1 VEAHALEILE
11 TTIRSLRLCEGDPPR
26 AGAEEAGALLCR
38 AAVRACARHAGALCR
53 APATASARRGG
64 GFETLPR
71 LVEWIFARGTARV
84 ETRARL
90 ESQLAFAALVQRLPG
105 YTSGWL
111 AGVADTVGGP
121 SWPFRVTVARPDG
134 EAVLGNK
141 TEDVAGATAWM
152 RNVTASLHW
161 ARWALERDIVTL
173 AMIVRGGVKSG
184 DDGGNEGGEG
194 GVAKTDCPVAAAAH
208 FLKVGVPRLPG
219 DDDDVIAVSSARG
232 ARLRD
237 LDRARV
243 KLAVQ
248 VMVLAQHAI
257 AKEGN
262 DDGATLG
269 EFLEILDGPDGGKN
283 DASGV
288 VSVSDGGLTRLLC
301 LATLAPE
308 TLGADVTGGRLDDV
322 NQLAGAAAR
331 MLQPMVTEG
340 AARGVPRV
348 AATRRGARDAL
359 WRALSSRS
367 DRFDLGSAD
376 LHTTRGLT
384 AARQL
389 SAGYRALANVN
400 LLRQLLPTEGP
411 ASRTRLA
418 KRLLVSLFLFSY
430 GQFV

>member
-1 VEAHALEILE
+1 
-11 TTIRSLRLCEGDPPR
+11 
-26 AGAEEAGALLCR
+26 
-38 AAVRACARHAGALCR
+38 
-53 APATASARRGG
+53 
-64 GFETLPR
+64 
-71 LVEWIFARGTARV
+71 
-84 ETRARL
+84 
-90 ESQLAFAALVQRLPG
+90 
-105 YTSGWL
+105 
-111 AGVADTVGGP
+111 
-121 SWPFRVTVARPDG
+121 
-134 EAVLGNK
+134 
-141 TEDVAGATAWM
+141 M
-152 RNVTASLHW
+152 
-161 ARWALERDIVTL
+161 
-173 AMIVRGGVKSG
+173 
-184 DDGGNEGGEG
+184 
-194 GVAKTDCPVAAAAH
+194 
-208 FLKVGVPRLPG
+208 
-219 DDDDVIAVSSARG
+219 
-232 ARLRD
+232 
-237 LDRARV
+237 
-243 KLAVQ
+243 
-248 VMVLAQHAI
+248 
-257 AKEGN
+257 
-262 DDGATLG
+262 
-269 EFLEILDGPDGGKN
+269 
-283 DASGV
+283 
-288 VSVSDGGLTRLLC
+288 SDGGLTRLLC

-376 LHTTRGLT
+376 LHTARGLT